1 MRRIVLSAMACCALI
16 AIIPASALAQGHHHK
31 RHHSRVHHRTFG
43 HDWGQSGSSTTST
56 SSEQNAGTV
65 QSFTGGVLTIALNNG
80 QTVSGDVTNDTEIEC
95 KAPDMPTMWSG
106 HDHGGDNGNDQGGDN
121 GNDQGGDNGNDQ
133 GDDNGNDQG
142 DDNGENANC
151 SSADL
156 TPGAV
161 VHEARL
167 GLSGAGATWDKVELV
182 TAAAN
187 NNNNDN
193 DNDGD

>member
-1 MRRIVLSAMACCALI
+1 MRKIVLSVVACCALV
-16 AIIPASALAQGHHHK
+16 AIIPASALAHGNHHK

-65 QSFTGGVLTIALNNG
+65 ESFTGGVLTIALTNG
-80 QTVSGDVTNDTEIEC
+80 QTVSGDVTNDTEMEC
-95 KAPDMPTMWSG
+95 KAPDTPTMWSS
-106 HDHGGDNGNDQGGDN
+106 HDHGGDNGNDQGD
-121 GNDQGGDNGNDQ
+121 DNGNDQ

-156 TPGAV
+156 TPGTV

-167 GLSGAGATWDKVELV
+167 RLSGAGATWDKVELV
-182 TAAAN
+182 TQSTGSTQSSGSS
-187 NNNNDN
+187 DS
-193 DNDGD
+193 

>member
-1 MRRIVLSAMACCALI
+1 MRKIVLSVVACCAVI
-16 AIIPASALAQGHHHK
+16 ALVPASALAHGHHK
-31 RHHSRVHHRTFG
+31 RHHARVHHRTFG
-43 HDWGQSGSSTTST
+43 HDWGQSNGSTST

-80 QTVSGDVTNDTEIEC
+80 QTVSGNVTGDTEIEC
-95 KAPDMPTMWSG
+95 QAPDMPTMWSG
-106 HDHGGDNGNDQGGDN
+106 HDH
-121 GNDQGGDNGNDQ
+121 GGDNGNDQ

-182 TAAAN
+182 TASANN